1 MSQNIINTV
10 FPVNQ
15 GFDSVPTEVRPP
27 FSPGPGI
34 NEVHPVGV
42 EAGDVAPGLGT
53 AANNPAKNS
62 TPASVS
68 APNST
73 AGGAE
78 APGVGAPNDSP
89 EDDSNLNVGDGPV
102 SVLRTD
108 TVLGT
113 VKGGQFGGQGTPVF
127 VGQNNVAGQVLGVG
141 NPQNVKGGIT

>member
-1 MSQNIINTV
+1 MPQNIINTV
-10 FPVNQ
+10 FPVYQ

-27 FSPGPGI
+27 FSPGPGVK
-34 NEVHPVGV
+34 NTHPVGV

-53 AANNPAKNS
+53 AADSPS
-62 TPASVS
+62 EGRTPASVS

-89 EDDSNLNVGDGPV
+89 QDDSNLDAGDGPV
-102 SVLRTD
+102 GVLRTE
-108 TVLGT
+108 TALGT
-113 VKGGQFGGQGTPVF
+113 VRGGLFEPGRTPVF

-141 NPQNVKGGIT
+141 NPQNVMGGIH